1 MEKEQLKQIVDQ
13 TFHFLNNKGVN
24 FICYIWDRNGELG
37 GGCNSADVDVG
48 DGLVAIERIVKH
60 FNIDPEALFG
70 ALTKIKLEQQG
81 N

>member
-1 MEKEQLKQIVDQ
+1 MKKEQLKQIVDQ
-13 TFHFLNNKGVN
+13 TFFFLNNKGVN
-24 FICYIWDRNGELG
+24 FICYIWDRDGELG

-60 FNIDPEALFG
+60 FNINPDALFE